1 MKLGLSL
8 PTAGTTASTEAITEV
23 AEGAERLGLDSVWA
37 FERLLAPT
45 GDVRLGE
52 HTFPMPEVYRTVYSP
67 LEVLAFAAARTSRVR
82 LGTSIVLALLHNPV
96 SLARSLA
103 TLDQLSNGRVVAG
116 LGQGWLEAEFE
127 AAGTPLRRRGAGFV
141 EFIDVMRA
149 VWGPDPVSFDGRFY
163 QVAESRVNPKPVQP
177 GGPPLLAAAEVPA
190 SIRRTA
196 QLGLGFNPV
205 WQSWEALE
213 GTVTAFRDAA
223 REAGR
228 DPDELPVVLR
238 VNQPFTDTPTGDEAS
253 PAGSPEQVAE
263 ALPRLE
269 RLGVTEV
276 FWGMEFQAEEQL
288 QLMGRLLKLI
298 GRDG

>member
-8 PTAGTTASTEAITEV
+8 PTAGTTASTEAIVQV
-23 AEGAERLGLDSVWA
+23 AEGAERLGLDTVWT
-37 FERLLAPT
+37 FERVLAPVDNVRV
-45 GDVRLGE
+45 GD
-52 HTFPMPEVYRTVYSP
+52 HTYPMPEVYNTVYSP
-67 LEVLAFAAARTSRVR
+67 VEVLAFAAARTSRVR
-82 LGTSIVLALLHNPV
+82 LGTSIVLALMHNPV

-127 AAGTPLRRRGAGFV
+127 ATGTPPGRRGAGFA
-141 EFIDVMRA
+141 EFIDAMRA

-163 QVAESRVNPKPVQP
+163 KVAKSRVNPKPVQP
-177 GGPPLLAAAEVPA
+177 GGPPLMVGAGAPA

-205 WQSWEALE
+205 WGGWEALE
-213 GTVTAFRDAA
+213 GAVTAFRDAA

-238 VNQPFTDTPTGDEAS
+238 VNDPFTDSPAGGEAS
-253 PAGSPEQVAE
+253 VAGSPEQVAE

-276 FWGMEFQAEEQL
+276 FWGMEFQAAEQL
-288 QLMGRLLKLI
+288 QHMARLLKLI
-298 GRDG
+298 GRGG